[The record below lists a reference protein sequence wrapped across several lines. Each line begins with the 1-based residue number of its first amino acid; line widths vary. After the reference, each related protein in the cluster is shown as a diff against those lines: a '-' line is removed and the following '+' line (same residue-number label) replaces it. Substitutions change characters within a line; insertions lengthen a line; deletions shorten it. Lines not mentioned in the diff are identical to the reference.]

1 VAVGTPGGR
10 DAPVTDDVST
20 EPTSGT
26 PPAVEYPEVAP
37 FSNARRRTHRAEINK
52 RFGVNHLAP
61 DSRKLRY
68 KAKVVHVEDNRPPP
82 PYVRELFAA
91 NNLVPVG
98 HFHMKVRVEV
108 FSSWL
113 SIPGEA
119 DAEEIEATTS
129 LFPNAWLKDEGQEK
143 PGKGDDV
150 WVSLVDDK
158 DFLNFIYEGKRGADL
173 PVTLSSGIQ
182 QTGNWF
188 DPCEGRLEIDS
199 VLAHVMGTP
208 ILAVCG
214 LPRPV
219 VDVEEFVPP
228 FVPKSIG
235 EIAPPVGILKL
246 GSSVV
251 ASPVA
256 EQARIDG
263 KAAFLEE
270 EYENPHKADKALK
283 KAWNDGQQDG
293 YKEAYNQGIEASSD
307 ADNPYSAEK
316 GSQSLS
322 AFVAWS
328 EGSKVDFVLSN

>member
-1 VAVGTPGGR
+1 VAVGTSGVR
-10 DAPVTDDVST
+10 EAPVTDDVST

-26 PPAVEYPEVAP
+26 PPAIEYPEVAP
-37 FSNARRRTHRAEINK
+37 FSNERRRTHRAEINK

-82 PYVRELFAA
+82 PYVRDLFAA

-113 SIPGEA
+113 SIPAEA
-119 DAEEIEATTS
+119 TAEEIEATTS

-150 WVSLVDDK
+150 WVSLVDDE

-270 EYENPHKADKALK
+270 KYENPHEGEQPLK
-283 KAWNDGQQDG
+283 EAWNEGQQDG